1 MGGYRYES
9 ECVQLTSFDCDT
21 IADPKCGPFVSYE
34 DYSCPI
40 LKCEHGA
47 VPATTTVSD
56 TTTTTSLYVPPAT
69 TISATSSQTTTPVSY
84 VSLFVKVLFLYI
96 MILDC

>member
-1 MGGYRYES
+1 MGYRYES

-34 DYSCPI
+34 EYSCPI

-47 VPATTTVSD
+47 VPSTSVTTV
-56 TTTTTSLYVPPAT
+56 TTTSLYVPPAT
-69 TISATSSQTTTPVSY
+69 TKPATSSQTTTLAPVSC
-84 VSLFVKVLFLYI
+84 VSLFAKELFLYI